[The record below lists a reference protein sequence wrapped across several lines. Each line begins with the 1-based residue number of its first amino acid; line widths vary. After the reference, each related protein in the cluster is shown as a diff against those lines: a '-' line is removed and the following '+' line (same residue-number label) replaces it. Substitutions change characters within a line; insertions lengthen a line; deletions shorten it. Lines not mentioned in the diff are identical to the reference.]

1 MRLSEVLL
9 LGGVIVAVLAGH
21 AMSKL
26 IAARVGVEPIEA
38 QKPWLRKSQVAGGL
52 WFLSIITY
60 RGFIRAGWIVD
71 HPQIIA
77 GAVLIA
83 FLGGVAIWAYS
94 RYLRAADEF
103 VRRAEIESHAL
114 AFGMA
119 IVVAASVWQL
129 TSFGVISDWPFS
141 RYALWVI
148 VFPSVTSRLIVF
160 SRYR

>member
-1 MRLSEVLL
+1 MRLYVL
-9 LGGVIVAVLAGH
+9 LGGVFVAMLAGY
-21 AMSKL
+21 AMSRLMVDK
-26 IAARVGVEPIEA
+26 VGVKPIEA
-38 QKPWLRKSQVAGGL
+38 QKPWMRKGQVAIGL
-52 WFLSIITY
+52 WLLSIIAF